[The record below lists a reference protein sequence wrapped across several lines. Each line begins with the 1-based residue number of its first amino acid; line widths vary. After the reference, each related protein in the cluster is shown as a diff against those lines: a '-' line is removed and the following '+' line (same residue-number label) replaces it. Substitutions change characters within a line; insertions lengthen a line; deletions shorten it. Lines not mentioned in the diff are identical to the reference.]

1 MVLNGSSS
9 KEYLVNVGVPIG
21 SILDATLFVLYID
34 DLADNVICHIA
45 IYANDTTLFSKCGQ
59 ASDLLQKLEL
69 ASEPESDI

>member
-1 MVLNGSSS
+1 MVLDGSSS

-21 SILDATLFVLYID
+21 SILGATLFVLYID

-45 IYANDTTLFSKCGQ
+45 IYANDTTLHFKCGQ

-69 ASEPESDI
+69 ASEPESDL